1 MVQNSFFHQKLVPF
15 VPSVWQY
22 LGAGLKEPAPLI
34 LALTALFPKDS
45 ILLCQSNLEG
55 LGILDGDFEAVA
67 VDENRG
73 VVFEVDRLQ
82 HLHQKFGVSEL
93 GRETAGHL
101 GKVHRR
107 ADRNLFRNL
116 LTIGDC

>member
-1 MVQNSFFHQKLVPF
+1 MQIKNFNQH
-15 VPSVWQY
+15 
-22 LGAGLKEPAPLI
+22 GEGNI
-34 LALTALFPKDS
+34 LY
-45 ILLCQSNLEG
+45 QSNLEG

-82 HLHQKFGVSEL
+82 DLHQKFRVSEL
-93 GRETAGHL
+93 GREAAGHL

-116 LTIGDC
+116 LTMGDC